1 MQAFRAII
9 SRHHTHITHIT
20 ITVDCVDWFIICV
33 FYLSIYHVYVMK
45 MSIGMT
51 IIRIFAYLRGVCNN
65 R

>member
-45 MSIGMT
+45 DEHRDDDNQNFCISTGC
-51 IIRIFAYLRGVCNN
+51 L
-65 R
+65 